1 MIKEKIDLDKNEL
14 LKIDRMITTYKRK
27 YDEITNLEKTLKTL
41 VDTREKLKEDL
52 DKVRKEENDFGEYL
66 TKKYGKGRFNIE
78 TFQYELEQK

>member
-1 MIKEKIDLDKNEL
+1 MTKEKIDLDKNEL

-66 TKKYGKGRFNIE
+66 IKKYGKGRFNIE